1 MAEAKENLGTETRN
15 EILETRTEQKP
26 EVITG
31 TERRHKVEV
40 MTDVRE
46 TTPRV
51 PHEVKSWMQKIE
63 EDPGQMKTVHD
74 DSGQPVLVPTP
85 NQNPKVV
92 LPVTRARFV
101 EGFKKTVNE
110 AGRWLSGFLLK
121 LIKKRKGNVKFK
133 QE

>member
-1 MAEAKENLGTETRN
+1 MPEIKETNNQFEQQNRPSSTEVVT
-15 EILETRTEQKP
+15 T
-26 EVITG
+26 
-31 TERRHKVEV
+31 TERRTQETV

-92 LPVTRARFV
+92 LPITREKFV
-101 EGFKKTVNE
+101 EGFKRTVND
-110 AGRWLSGFLLK
+110 ASRWLSGFLLK
-121 LIKKRKGNVKFK
+121 LIKKKKGNVKFK
-133 QE
+133 LE

>member
-1 MAEAKENLGTETRN
+1 MPEIKETNNQFEQENRPTSAEVVTT
-15 EILETRTEQKP
+15 
-26 EVITG
+26 
-31 TERRHKVEV
+31 TERRTPEVV

-85 NQNPKVV
+85 NQNPKIV
-92 LPVTRARFV
+92 LPITREKFV
-101 EGFKKTVNE
+101 EGFKKSVNE
-110 AGRWLSGFLLK
+110 ASRWLSGFLLK
-121 LIKKRKGNVKFK
+121 LIKKKKGNVKFK

>member
-1 MAEAKENLGTETRN
+1 MPEIKETNNQIEQENRQTTTE
-15 EILETRTEQKP
+15 I
-26 EVITG
+26 ITT
-31 TERRHKVEV
+31 TERRSHETVL
-40 MTDVRE
+40 TDVRE

-92 LPVTRARFV
+92 LPITREKFV
-101 EGFKKTVNE
+101 EGFKKTVND
-110 AGRWLSGFLLK
+110 ASRWLSGFLLK
-121 LIKKRKGNVKFK
+121 LIKKKKGNVKFK
-133 QE
+133 LE

>member
-1 MAEAKENLGTETRN
+1 MPEIKETNNQIEQENKQTTTE
-15 EILETRTEQKP
+15 I
-26 EVITG
+26 ITT
-31 TERRHKVEV
+31 TERRSHETVL
-40 MTDVRE
+40 TDVRE

-92 LPVTRARFV
+92 LPITREKFV
-101 EGFKKTVNE
+101 EGFKKTVND
-110 AGRWLSGFLLK
+110 ASRWLSGFLLK
-121 LIKKRKGNVKFK
+121 LIKKKKGNVKFK
-133 QE
+133 LE

>member
-1 MAEAKENLGTETRN
+1 MPDSSEKLKSVTSN
-15 EILETRTEQKP
+15 EKLESTNVVTEQRGHH
-26 EVITG
+26 EGLQDI
-31 TERRHKVEV
+31 
-40 MTDVRE
+40 RE
-46 TTPRV
+46 TQARV
-51 PHEVKSWMQKIE
+51 PPEVKSWMRKIE

-74 DSGQPVLVPTP
+74 DNGQPVLVPTP

-92 LPVTRARFV
+92 LPITREKFV
-101 EGFKKTVNE
+101 EGFKKSINE

>member
-1 MAEAKENLGTETRN
+1 MPEIKETNNQFEQENRSSSTEVVT
-15 EILETRTEQKP
+15 T
-26 EVITG
+26 
-31 TERRHKVEV
+31 TERRTQETVL
-40 MTDVRE
+40 TDIRE

-85 NQNPKVV
+85 NQNPKIV
-92 LPVTRARFV
+92 LPITRAKFV

-110 AGRWLSGFLLK
+110 ASRWLSGFLLK
-121 LIKKRKGNVKFK
+121 LIKKKKGNVKFK
-133 QE
+133 LE